1 MTTTTVKNLSDLRAD
16 GTTLGQSTSD
26 LISFYGKTP
35 IVQPSSAN
43 QAAVA
48 TTAVTTASTTTSPAG
63 YATTTQANNI
73 AAQVAALVVF
83 CNQLRTDLVA
93 LGIIKGAA

>member
-1 MTTTTVKNLSDLRAD
+1 M
-16 GTTLGQSTSD
+16 
-26 LISFYGKTP
+26 
-35 IVQPSSAN
+35 VQPTSAS

-73 AAQVAALVVF
+73 AVQVAALVVV

-93 LGIIKGAA
+93 LGLIKGS